1 MHGSLLTLS
10 AVALLCGGALADD
23 SAFLQPSMQPINEQF
38 VSMFDSKLPRN
49 KNGVKEVEVKGASWV
64 RVAFDRDTLKG
75 NFRIQIK
82 SKLDGHTQHLNSTTM
97 SEWQYSSAFFNG
109 PSVEITVEGGSPPS
123 VSGAIAGQESG
134 VSTICGPTDDR
145 TPASAARAARY
156 MGSGGCSGWLIR
168 DEMNCFL
175 SAGHCGTNGQG
186 GGTMEF
192 NVPLSSPTGVINH
205 PAPSDQYAVDPE
217 SVQFENAGVG
227 FDWMYLGCFAN
238 SETGLT
244 AYEAQADAYELT
256 LTVPQEGDYTQKYG
270 HGTTAPR
277 NELSQTQQFHGLPDS
292 YVDQGN
298 DDTARYTIDTT
309 GGDSG
314 SAVESSEGIAFAVH
328 THGGCTSAGTGSNA
342 GTLLHRAPLQLALAN
357 PQGVCSPS
365 YQRKY

>member
-1 MHGSLLTLS
+1 
-10 AVALLCGGALADD
+10 
-23 SAFLQPSMQPINEQF
+23 
-38 VSMFDSKLPRN
+38 
-49 KNGVKEVEVKGASWV
+49 
-64 RVAFDRDTLKG
+64 
-75 NFRIQIK
+75 
-82 SKLDGHTQHLNSTTM
+82 
-97 SEWQYSSAFFNG
+97 
-109 PSVEITVEGGSPPS
+109 
-123 VSGAIAGQESG
+123 
-134 VSTICGPTDDR
+134 
-145 TPASAARAARY
+145 
-156 MGSGGCSGWLIR
+156 
-168 DEMNCFL
+168 MNCFL

-256 LTVPQEGDYTQKYG
+256 LTVPQEGDYTQKYDHLASIVKAILCLELPAITSCMSASRYG

-314 SAVESSEGIAFAVH
+314 SAVE
-328 THGGCTSAGTGSNA
+328 
-342 GTLLHRAPLQLALAN
+342 R
-357 PQGVCSPS
+357 
-365 YQRKY
+365 